1 MQTKDSFIDS
11 VLALN
16 DVSYGKTARPAEY
29 IEVFEGSIY
38 EWQADT
44 VNAVWN
50 RIDCSVLNLN
60 FQQGQS
66 KTVSAQVPIELFRT
80 AGALAYN
87 YDTGIYTSTTG
98 LHLSKGY
105 LIRAYTGYC
114 ENEAPYTE
122 HVKLRFTGIIESI
135 LPNDDGIMEVNGVDF
150 SVIFMNALN
159 YNYPDINSYRDL
171 PWTIT
176 TAQVASNFAADV
188 NTFNVLYADSS
199 IRLGAKVK
207 IGTEVMLVLNVST
220 VDELTTLVVQ
230 RLSGVT
236 AHSAND
242 YLYVGDEYLVM
253 PDDVYNDNLL
263 NRYVPAYD
271 NWRLD
276 YALRDL
282 CIKAKFPLDLFD
294 IAYNDYENIRL
305 GRADKYPYMQSK
317 SVFERI
323 IQANAGLAPKM
334 DHESYS
340 ADGTKGYKDV
350 VEKKVYSGIDE
361 ELLNEAKFKLEFGQ
375 SLWDAILTLTEGFGF
390 KVFFNEQGVLTIKAI
405 RQYTWLRPDN
415 YNDNSVELIENHVWS
430 WFAWD
435 IKSQTDKRYRFDLT
449 VATIPTAA
457 SIRNLRV
464 RFVSNDNNTDSAT
477 IQLKRYNSGAWSN
490 VGAEVTIPALKK
502 YQYYEVEIYRATNA
516 DTAFTPDTYGVV
528 MTNTPTSAPYFNGL
542 LYLDNNDEVV
552 SFECSSALNAMVSS
566 AVNSSVEVRNQM
578 TVIGLPE
585 SPQPIISRAVDT
597 ASIYGGRNAI
607 KGGSDGTITFSTGH
621 VLMDG
626 RYDKYALLKTSA
638 PAIIELLTS
647 NLNLMFVYLKPQ
659 TTALGLEVSLKDAT
673 TDAVI
678 VSHTITANDLTS
690 GGIMFKLPTLYTQST
705 IKLYCSTDLYIS
717 EIECYE
723 YDPAYN
729 FVGHKKETIVVKKNI
744 SDKATSDWIS
754 LTQLEMHRRNIKQF
768 SISILSNPYIEIG
781 DCCIVE
787 APEVGA
793 FNDTRLWI
801 TGISTEVSRINSV
814 DTLTLVALPPMQSYI
829 KPPNPATT
837 FLANKAYG
845 FSITRKQ
852 VSSNTEIATTPYVER
867 SAIKLNVAIT
877 AADTTVDVYCSEEF
891 VISIGQLIQVDS
903 EYMLVTN
910 ASIAQTGPA
919 MWQGGLTV
927 TRAKNY
933 TVATTHAINAVVTAN
948 EVCSGFQPPD
958 EYLTFNFALTRQQK
972 VQIVVGALYRKHTL
986 AYVFEEKILDAGVY
1000 KRENGIRWDGGL
1012 NFAKVWPESVSK
1024 IYLGPNDSY
1033 NYMYNRMFHLG
1044 ATTGW
1049 EDPKYNFYWWQFD
1062 QDIRAGY
1069 PDARNVNNAS
1079 SAGWIK
1085 TPSQYDASLIVKP
1098 VLSGFSGNASIVPTE
1113 RKTIAIK
1120 TNCHSYKLRWKAP
1133 IPETS
1138 SVASYQPVTIP
1149 IEIKTDDGDYQD
1161 INDSVYFDAYVAKAD
1176 GGNVNLIH
1184 ATTNNTETARRWV
1197 VPIGL
1202 NQIIQWDFTDSQ
1214 GKTITAGA
1222 APGAGYKIQI
1232 LNVFDIY
1239 GEGVEVINGD
1249 GATNLIDGSMSVA
1262 TVQYGN
1268 FFLTPV
1274 TWTINKWSISAQ
1286 GRGEITTGTPS
1297 NGNGPWTIERNPTTN
1312 PGINLTC
1319 VHYIEQPIGGQNA
1332 SDGYVQLAF
1341 WKSNKIISTWT
1352 KTDKLTA
1359 PAFLK
1364 HALGQKV
1371 KVSPDTANYYFRM
1384 YAKATSASGS
1394 VIPSGVT
1401 VQQIWNPWMFIEYL
1415 DNTENRECKVK
1426 YFQLTLTDVRDSWLS
1441 IEKVFTTSSD
1451 FSDIDIIQAVGVELR
1466 CLDSEAPL
1474 ALKDS
1479 RYPNVL
1485 KEYLGIDSVEFG
1497 TGNTIPATYQDPSGD
1512 PRTSPIFYLTD

>member
-1 MQTKDSFIDS
+1 MQTKDNFIDS

-16 DVSYGKTARPAEY
+16 DVSYGKTARPAGY

-50 RIDCSVLNLN
+50 RIDCSILNLN

-66 KTVSAQVPIELFRT
+66 KTVSAQVPIELFRNS
-80 AGALAYN
+80 GGQLEYN

-150 SVIFMNALN
+150 SIIFMNALN

-171 PWTIT
+171 PWTET
-176 TAQVASNFAADV
+176 TARVASNFAADV
-188 NTFNVLYADSS
+188 NTFNVLNADSS
-199 IRLGAKVK
+199 IRLGAKIK
-207 IGTEVMLVLNVST
+207 IGTEVMLVLNISNF
-220 VDELTTLVVQ
+220 DELKILVVQ

-236 AHSAND
+236 AHSQND
-242 YLYVGDEYLVM
+242 ILYVGDEYLVM
-253 PDDVYNDNLL
+253 PDDVYNDSLL
-263 NRYVPAYD
+263 NKYVPAYD

-282 CIKAKFPLDLFD
+282 CIKAKFPLDLFN
-294 IAYNDYENIRL
+294 IAYNDEESIRL

-317 SVFERI
+317 SIFERI
-323 IQANAGLAPKM
+323 ADANPVFAPK
-334 DHESYS
+334 DDNTSQTTS
-340 ADGTKGYKDV
+340 DGTKGYKSV
-350 VEKKVYSGIDE
+350 VEKKAYSGIDE
-361 ELLNEAKFKLEFGQ
+361 EMLNEAKFKLEFGQ

-405 RQYTWLRPDN
+405 RQYIWLRPDN
-415 YNDNSVELIENHVWS
+415 YNENSVELIENHVWS

-435 IKSQTDKRYRFDLT
+435 IKSQTDKIYRFDLT

-464 RFVSNDNNTDSAT
+464 RFISNENDTDSAT
-477 IQLKRYNSGAWSN
+477 IQLKRYNSGAWSS
-490 VGAEVTIPALKK
+490 VGSEITVPALKK

-516 DTAFTPDTYGVV
+516 DTAFIPDTYGVV

-552 SFECSSALNAMVSS
+552 SFECSSELNAMVSS
-566 AVNSSVEVRNQM
+566 AVNSSAEVRNQM

-597 ASIYGGRNAI
+597 ASIYGGRNII
-607 KGGSDGTITFSTGH
+607 KGGWTGTDSFVSSLH
-621 VLMDG
+621 PFMDG
-626 RYDKYALLKTSA
+626 RYDKYSLFKGTDGLGVRVYSLVANW
-638 PAIIELLTS
+638 
-647 NLNLMFVYLKPQ
+647 NLICLYVKPQ
-659 TTALGLEVSLKDAT
+659 TTPLGT
-673 TDAVI
+673 TIFVMDDVGQEVI
-678 VSHTITANDLTS
+678 VPEYTVSENDLTS
-690 GGIMFKLPTLYTQST
+690 GGIWLKMPKSYNKSMVRIYTS
-705 IKLYCSTDLYIS
+705 IDIYVS

-829 KPPNPATT
+829 KPPNPATK

-852 VSSNTEIATTPYVER
+852 VSSNTEIVTTPYVER
-867 SAIKLNVAIT
+867 SAIKLLT
-877 AADTTVDVYCSEEF
+877 AASAVQTAIDVYCDEEF
-891 VISIGQLIQVDS
+891 IISSGQLIQIDS
-903 EYMLVTN
+903 EYMLVGTPT
-910 ASIAQTGPA
+910 IAYDVGSGK
-919 MWQGGLTV
+919 WHGNLTV

-933 TVATTHAINAVVTAN
+933 TIATAHAINAVVTAN

-972 VQIVVGALYRKHTL
+972 VQIVVGVLHRKHTL
-986 AYVFEEKILDAGVY
+986 AYVMEEKILDAGVY

-1033 NYMYNRMFHLG
+1033 NYMYNRMFHVG
-1044 ATTGW
+1044 ATTSW
-1049 EDPKYNFYWWQFD
+1049 EDPKRNFYLWQFD
-1062 QDIRAGY
+1062 QNIDSI
-1069 PDARNVNNAS
+1069 AS
-1079 SAGWIK
+1079 SNSWLR
-1085 TPSQYDASLIVKP
+1085 TPSQYDASLIIKP
-1098 VLSGFSGNASIVPTE
+1098 VLNGFLGNASIIQTE
-1113 RKTIAIK
+1113 KKTIGLK
-1120 TNCHSYKLRWKAP
+1120 TNCHVYKLKWGQP
-1133 IPETS
+1133 IPLYNS
-1138 SVASYQPVTIP
+1138 FLSFQPVSIP
-1149 IEIKTDDGDYQD
+1149 LQVKKDNGNFEN
-1161 INDSVYFDAYVAKAD
+1161 INDAIYFDAYVATSD
-1176 GGNVNLIH
+1176 GSNINLMNTT
-1184 ATTNNTETARRWV
+1184 ATNPETARRWV
-1197 VPIGL
+1197 SPIAL

-1214 GKTITAGA
+1214 GKAVKVA
-1222 APGAGYKIQI
+1222 VAPGAKYRMHL
-1232 LNVFDIY
+1232 LNIFDIY
-1239 GEGVEVINGD
+1239 GEGVEVVKEG
-1249 GATNLIDGSMSVA
+1249 TSNLIDGSLTRKIDNTMSTYYTQPNA
-1262 TVQYGN
+1262 LSFPN
-1268 FFLTPV
+1268 
-1274 TWTINKWSISAQ
+1274 WEIKAQ
-1286 GRGEITTGTPS
+1286 GYGAEDWHFSRPPQ
-1297 NGNGPWTIERNPTTN
+1297 GPWNVLSQNQANPKYSSVQ
-1312 PGINLTC
+1312 IN
-1319 VHYIEQPIGGQNA
+1319 VSGAG
-1332 SDGYVQLAF
+1332 V
-1341 WKSNKIISTWT
+1341 
-1352 KTDKLTA
+1352 
-1359 PAFLK
+1359 PAGVGFTMYK
-1364 HALGQKV
+1364 YAKV
-1371 KVSPDTANYYFRM
+1371 LPPYWDDTAIGLSPVFMKYTPPSGIKKDTQLSNYYFRLFFKNVVACP
-1384 YAKATSASGS
+1384 YASVDQLWNPYVVITYRDNVDSTVRQKQFKLPLSDVTGIYTSASYIFTTNDFNDVDIITSIIIEFRCLGNS
-1394 VIPSGVT
+1394 CPVPFLQSFSPDRNNPGIPS
-1401 VQQIWNPWMFIEYL
+1401 EY
-1415 DNTENRECKVK
+1415 
-1426 YFQLTLTDVRDSWLS
+1426 S
-1441 IEKVFTTSSD
+1441 
-1451 FSDIDIIQAVGVELR
+1451 VGI
-1466 CLDSEAPL
+1466 S
-1474 ALKDS
+1474 
-1479 RYPNVL
+1479 
-1485 KEYLGIDSVEFG
+1485 GVEFG
-1497 TGNTIPATYQDPSGD
+1497 TGNVILPDYQESNGD
-1512 PRTSPIFYLTD
+1512 VRSSDIFYLTE